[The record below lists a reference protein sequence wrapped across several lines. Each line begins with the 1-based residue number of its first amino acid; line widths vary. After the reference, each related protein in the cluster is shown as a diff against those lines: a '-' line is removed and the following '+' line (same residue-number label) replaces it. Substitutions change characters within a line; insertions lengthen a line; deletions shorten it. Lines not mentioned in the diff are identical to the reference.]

1 MSPSNSQAS
10 VSSSFERILTTHT
23 GSLARPP
30 KLAAMLKTI
39 AARKPVALDLFEA
52 ECLAAVNDV
61 VRKQCEVGLDIIN
74 DGEMSK
80 TGFAQ
85 YIDVRLNGFEGMPE
99 RRGGSLEDREFFEDD
114 DEIQPTRLML
124 QPCTGPLSWKD
135 FAGVE
140 RDIARLKSATSGLS
154 GRQVFMTSLS
164 PGSFTNFHP
173 NRYYASREHYL
184 AAIAD
189 VMKLEYEAI
198 AAAGFIVQLD
208 SPDLAQRS
216 YNFPDLP
223 LKEWRKLI
231 IQNVEAANVATRA
244 IPQQQIRVHV
254 CWGANEGPHNHDTEL
269 KDIVDILLRL
279 RCGAISI
286 VGANGRHEHEWRVWE
301 NVKLPDGMKII
312 PGVIDST
319 TNIVE
324 HLQTVADRLM
334 RFASVLG
341 RENVVGGVDCGFGTN
356 ADWLQVRPKVA
367 WAKLRSL
374 VDGAALASQM
384 LWKN

>member
-1 MSPSNSQAS
+1 
-10 VSSSFERILTTHT
+10 
-23 GSLARPP
+23 
-30 KLAAMLKTI
+30 
-39 AARKPVALDLFEA
+39 
-52 ECLAAVNDV
+52 
-61 VRKQCEVGLDIIN
+61 
-74 DGEMSK
+74 
-80 TGFAQ
+80 
-85 YIDVRLNGFEGMPE
+85 
-99 RRGGSLEDREFFEDD
+99 
-114 DEIQPTRLML
+114 
-124 QPCTGPLSWKD
+124 
-135 FAGVE
+135 
-140 RDIARLKSATSGLS
+140 
-154 GRQVFMTSLS
+154 MTSLS

-173 NRYYASREHYL
+173 NRHYASREHYL

-231 IQNVEAANVATRA
+231 IQNVEAANVATQA

-279 RCGAISI
+279 RCGTISI

-324 HLQTVADRLM
+324 HPQTVADRLM

-374 VDGAALASQM
+374 VDGAVLASQM

>member
-1 MSPSNSQAS
+1 M
-10 VSSSFERILTTHT
+10 SSSFERILTTHT

-61 VRKQCEVGLDIIN
+61 VHKQCEVGLDIIN

-85 YIDVRLNGFEGMPE
+85 YIDARLNGFEGMQE

-173 NRYYASREHYL
+173 NRHYASREHYL

-198 AAAGFIVQLD
+198 ATAGFIVQLD
-208 SPDLAQRS
+208 SPDLAQHS
-216 YNFPDLP
+216 YNFPDLS
-223 LKEWRKLI
+223 LKEWCKLI
-231 IQNVEAANVATRA
+231 IQNVEAANVATQS
-244 IPQQQIRVHV
+244 IPQAQIRVHV

-286 VGANGRHEHEWRVWE
+286 VGANGRHEHEWRLWE

-324 HLQTVADRLM
+324 HPQTVADRLM

-384 LWKN
+384 LCKN